1 MNIIQT
7 VYSDAAKK
15 GINQMDEHI
24 FDKVQE
30 VDMQKTMKDYYID
43 YAMSV
48 IASRALPD
56 VRDGLKP
63 VQRRILYSMVELNNG
78 PDKPHRK
85 CARIVGD
92 TMGKYHPHGDS
103 SIYEA
108 LVKLAQDF
116 NTRYPLVDGHG
127 NFGSVDGDGAAA
139 MRYTE
144 ARLSKI
150 SMEMTADL
158 NKDTVDFIP
167 NFDETEKE
175 PTVLPSRYPNLLVN
189 GTSGIAVGMATNIP
203 PHNLREVI
211 GAVVKIIDNKI
222 NEDRETTLEE
232 ILEIVKGPD
241 FPTGGTIIG
250 KTAIEEAYRTG
261 RAKIRVRAVTNIEPM
276 PNGKNRIVVTELPY
290 MVNKARLI
298 ENIADLVRDKR
309 VEGITDLRDESDR
322 EGMRIAIE
330 LRRDV
335 NPNIILNQLYKHT
348 QLQDTFGV
356 IMLALVDNQ
365 PKVLNLYE
373 MLKYYLMH
381 QEDVVTRRTKYDLNK
396 AEERAHILE
405 GLIIALDNIDR
416 VISIIRGSSTVQ
428 AAKESLMK
436 EFNLTDA
443 QSQAI
448 VDMRLRALTG
458 LERSKIEAELA
469 DLQKKIEE
477 YRAILADKNKLL
489 TVIKTEISLIADKY
503 GDERRTSIGYDEYDL
518 SMEDLIPDEACV
530 IARTNMGY
538 VKRMTPDNFKSQHR
552 GGKGI
557 KGMQTLEEDYIK
569 DLFMT
574 TSHHVLTFFTNTGR
588 AYKLKAYEIPE
599 AGRTSRGT
607 AIINLLQLAPGET
620 ITAVVPV
627 KVEDISDNDYLFMAT
642 KNGIVKKTPCR
653 EFANIRKN
661 GIQAMTLRDDD
672 ELIEVK
678 LTDDTT
684 EVMMVTKLGMCIRFK
699 ATDVRPTGRSAM
711 GVIGMNLMDTDEVVG
726 VQLNTQGDTMLIVS
740 ENGMGKKTDISEYAV
755 QHRGG
760 KGVKCYKIT
769 EKTGN
774 VIGAKAVD
782 DTREVMLITTEGII
796 IRLACR
802 DISTLG
808 RITSGVKLINLDD
821 NVKVAT
827 VSKVRKSPSGDDGNE
842 TEEFDAESDS
852 ENIDGVNKV
861 NENTSDSNTSDVADD
876 SIDRLLDAANKDN
889 QED

>member
-1 MNIIQT
+1 
-7 VYSDAAKK
+7 
-15 GINQMDEHI
+15 MDEHI
-24 FDKVQE
+24 FDKIHE
-30 VDMQKTMKDYYID
+30 VDMQKTMESYYID

-63 VQRRILYSMVELNNG
+63 VQRRILYSMIELNNG

-92 TMGKYHPHGDS
+92 TMGKYHPHGDY

-150 SMEMTADL
+150 SMEMTADI
-158 NKDTVDFIP
+158 NKNTVDFVP

-211 GAVVKIIDNKI
+211 AAVVKIIDNKI
-222 NEDRETTLEE
+222 EKDADTTIEE
-232 ILEIVKGPD
+232 ILEIIKGPD

-250 KTAIEEAYRTG
+250 KMGIEEAYRTG
-261 RAKIRVRAVTNIEPM
+261 RAKIKVRAVTDIEPM
-276 PNGKNRIVVTELPY
+276 QNGKSRIVVTELPY

-298 ENIADLVRDKR
+298 EKIAELARDKKID
-309 VEGITDLRDESDR
+309 GITDLRDESDR
-322 EGMRIAIE
+322 QGMRICIE

-365 PKVLNLYE
+365 PKILNILD
-373 MLKYYLMH
+373 MLKYYLLH

-405 GLIIALDNIDR
+405 GLMVALDNIDR
-416 VISIIRGSSTVQ
+416 VISIIRGSQNVQ
-428 AAKESLMK
+428 IAKESLMA
-436 EFNLTDA
+436 EFALSDA

-458 LERSKIEAELA
+458 LEREKLEAELK
-469 DLQKKIEE
+469 DLLAKIAE
-477 YRAILADKNKLL
+477 YKEILADKKKLL
-489 TVIKTEISLIADKY
+489 GVIKQEISLIADKY
-503 GDERRTSIGYDEYDL
+503 GDDRRTSIGFDEYDL
-518 SMEDLIPDEACV
+518 SMEDLIPDEPVV
-530 IARTNMGY
+530 IARTTLGY
-538 VKRMTPDNFKSQHR
+538 IKRMTPDNFKSQNR

-557 KGMQTLEEDYIK
+557 KGMQTLDEDYIQ

-574 TSHHVLTFFTNTGR
+574 TSHHILTFFTNTGR

-599 AGRTSRGT
+599 SGRTS
-607 AIINLLQLAPGET
+607 QP
-620 ITAVVPV
+620 
-627 KVEDISDNDYLFMAT
+627 
-642 KNGIVKKTPCR
+642 
-653 EFANIRKN
+653 
-661 GIQAMTLRDDD
+661 
-672 ELIEVK
+672 
-678 LTDDTT
+678 
-684 EVMMVTKLGMCIRFK
+684 
-699 ATDVRPTGRSAM
+699 
-711 GVIGMNLMDTDEVVG
+711 
-726 VQLNTQGDTMLIVS
+726 
-740 ENGMGKKTDISEYAV
+740 
-755 QHRGG
+755 
-760 KGVKCYKIT
+760 
-769 EKTGN
+769 
-774 VIGAKAVD
+774 
-782 DTREVMLITTEGII
+782 
-796 IRLACR
+796 
-802 DISTLG
+802 
-808 RITSGVKLINLDD
+808 
-821 NVKVAT
+821 
-827 VSKVRKSPSGDDGNE
+827 
-842 TEEFDAESDS
+842 
-852 ENIDGVNKV
+852 
-861 NENTSDSNTSDVADD
+861 
-876 SIDRLLDAANKDN
+876 
-889 QED
+889 

>member
-1 MNIIQT
+1 
-7 VYSDAAKK
+7 
-15 GINQMDEHI
+15 MDEHI

-448 VDMRLRALTG
+448 VDMRLRSLTG

-642 KNGIVKKTPCR
+642 KNGIVKKTPCK

-827 VSKVRKSPSGDDGNE
+827 VSKVRKSPSDDDGNE

-861 NENTSDSNTSDVADD
+861 NENTSDINTSDVADD

>member
-1 MNIIQT
+1 
-7 VYSDAAKK
+7 
-15 GINQMDEHI
+15 MDEHI
-24 FDKVQE
+24 FDQIHE
-30 VDMQKTMKDYYID
+30 VDMQKTMESYYID

-63 VQRRILYSMVELNNG
+63 VQRRILYSMIELSNT

-127 NFGSVDGDGAAA
+127 NFGSIDGDGAAA

-150 SMEMTADL
+150 SLEMTADL
-158 NKDTVDFIP
+158 NKDTVDFVP

-211 GAVVKIIDNKI
+211 DAVVKIIDNRI
-222 NEDRETTLEE
+222 NEDRETSIDE
-232 ILEIVKGPD
+232 ILDIVKGPD

-250 KTAIEEAYRTG
+250 KLAIEEAYRTG
-261 RAKIRVRAVTNIEPM
+261 RAKIRVRAVSNIEPM
-276 PNGKNRIVVTELPY
+276 QNGKNRIVVTELPY
-290 MVNKARLI
+290 MVNKAKLI
-298 ENIADLVRDKR
+298 EKIAELARDKR
-309 VEGITDLRDESDR
+309 IDGITDLRDESDR
-322 EGMRIAIE
+322 QGMRICIE

-335 NPNIILNQLYKHT
+335 NPNIVLNQLYKHT

-365 PKVLNLYE
+365 PKVLNLIE
-373 MLKYYLMH
+373 MLQYYLLH
-381 QEDVVTRRTKYDLNK
+381 QEEVVTRRTKYDLNK

-405 GLIIALDNIDR
+405 GLMIALDNIDR
-416 VISIIRGSSTVQ
+416 VISIIRNSANVSI
-428 AAKESLMK
+428 AKEGLIK
-436 EFNLTDA
+436 EFQLSEA
-443 QSQAI
+443 QASAI
-448 VDMRLRALTG
+448 VEMRLRALTG
-458 LERSKIEAELA
+458 LEREKLENELNELLAKIAEY
-469 DLQKKIEE
+469 K
-477 YRAILADKNKLL
+477 AILGDKKLL
-489 TVIKTEISLIADKY
+489 LGVIKKEISVIADKY
-503 GDERRTSIGYDEYDL
+503 GDDRRTAIGYDEYDL
-518 SMEDLIPDEACV
+518 STEDLIPDEPCV
-530 IARTNMGY
+530 IARTNIGY
-538 VKRMTPDNFKSQHR
+538 IKRMTPDNFKSQNR

-557 KGMQTLEEDYIK
+557 KGMQTIEDDYIE

-607 AIINLLQLAPGET
+607 AIINLLQLQPGEH
-620 ITAVVPV
+620 ITAIIPIDVR
-627 KVEDISDNDYLFMAT
+627 KLQDKDNLFMAT
-642 KNGIVKKTPCR
+642 RKGIVKKTPVN
-653 EFANIRKN
+653 EFANIRKT
-661 GIQAMTLRDDD
+661 GIQAINLRDDD

-678 LTDDTT
+678 LTDSKVDIIL
-684 EVMMVTKLGMCIRFK
+684 VTKLGQCIRFPE
-699 ATDVRPTGRSAM
+699 TEVRPTGRSAM
-711 GVIGMNLMDTDEVVG
+711 GVIGMNLLDEDEVVG
-726 VQLNTQGDTMLIVS
+726 MQLDVQGDSLLIVS
-740 ENGMGKKTDISEYAV
+740 ENGLGKRTVVSEFDR

-760 KGVKCYKIT
+760 KGVKCYKIN

-774 VIGAKAVD
+774 VIGVKAVD
-782 DTREVMLITTEGII
+782 DTREVMLITDEGII
-796 IRLACR
+796 IQLKCS

-808 RITSGVKLINLDD
+808 RITSGVKLINLDEG
-821 NVKVAT
+821 VKVAT
-827 VSKVRKSPSGDDGNE
+827 ISKVRKEPVEDGKETAGDNAEVVSD
-842 TEEFDAESDS
+842 TEAVEDADSDI
-852 ENIDGVNKV
+852 N
-861 NENTSDSNTSDVADD
+861 
-876 SIDRLLDAANKDN
+876 
-889 QED
+889 

>member
-1 MNIIQT
+1 
-7 VYSDAAKK
+7 
-15 GINQMDEHI
+15 MDEHI

-448 VDMRLRALTG
+448 VDMRLRSLTG

-827 VSKVRKSPSGDDGNE
+827 VSKVRKSPSDDDGNE

-861 NENTSDSNTSDVADD
+861 NENASDSNTSDVADD